1 MLFGVLAGAQNLGLT
16 SPHLEAFSTA
26 RGSALSIFNV
36 IDRVPKIDSLTTKGL
51 RPTSINGN
59 IKFTDV
65 HFRYPA
71 RKDVKVLNGLNLE
84 VLAGQTVALV
94 GPSGCGK
101 STCLQLI
108 QRLYDPLHVSLKI
121 NSYLKK
127 KLLYKTYFIQGIVQ
141 VDDVNVTDLNT
152 QWLRSLVG
160 VVGQEPVLFAATIK
174 ENIRYGNPEADQ
186 DEIENAARISN
197 CHSFISK
204 LPLGYDTM
212 IGERGAQLSG
222 GQKQRI
228 AIARALVRNPKI
240 LLLDEATSALDQT
253 SEKRVQDALEKAS
266 KGRTTLVVSHRL
278 STITTADKIVFI
290 DKGVVVE
297 QGTHLELMEKQGMY
311 YSLVNANNS
320 SISAKDQSSLNRP
333 RKSANLKRNSIKSIQ
348 SESSDEDEESEDE
361 CCKKVEEKEDY
372 KISTFRLL
380 KMNAKEW
387 PLILVG
393 CLAAI
398 VVGASFPAFAVL
410 FGEMYGV
417 SVLSLKLKIFLYI
430 IFAS

>member
-1 MLFGVLAGAQNLGLT
+1 M
-16 SPHLEAFSTA
+16 
-26 RGSALSIFNV
+26 
-36 IDRVPKIDSLTTKGL
+36 K
-51 RPTSINGN
+51 
-59 IKFTDV
+59 
-65 HFRYPA
+65 
-71 RKDVKVLNGLNLE
+71 
-84 VLAGQTVALV
+84 
-94 GPSGCGK
+94 
-101 STCLQLI
+101 
-108 QRLYDPLHVSLKI
+108 
-121 NSYLKK
+121 
-127 KLLYKTYFIQGIVQ
+127 
-141 VDDVNVTDLNT
+141 VTDLNT
-152 QWLRSLVG
+152 QWLRSLIG

-174 ENIRYGNPEADQ
+174 ENIKYGNPKANQ
-186 DEIENAARISN
+186 NEIEKAARISN

-253 SEKRVQDALEKAS
+253 SEKRVQDALERAS

-297 QGTHLELMEKQGMY
+297 QGTHMELMEKQGMY
-311 YSLVNANNS
+311 FNLVNANNS

-333 RKSANLKRNSIKSIQ
+333 KKAAYLKRNSVKSIQ
-348 SESSDEDEESEDE
+348 SESTDDESGDESE
-361 CCKKVEEKEDY
+361 CTKAVSEKEDY
-372 KISTFRLL
+372 NISTFRLL

-387 PLILVG
+387 PIILVG

-417 SVLSLKLKIFLYI
+417 SNLLFYFLFVY
-430 IFAS
+430 